1 MVRVQIVRGILAGV
15 LVLLAS
21 VFSAEMVME
30 VRVDDVSG
38 EHGAPA
44 AAGSD
49 IGEFP
54 ASECLKAERVA
65 GVFRRG
71 FFKPATPIADK
82 PMADG
87 TIERI
92 CSQLKLQCVVEL
104 GGEAT
109 AYIYVKGAGLKK
121 CQAGDSVGEMFTV
134 LEVKSGSVD
143 LSVLEHKVTLS
154 L

>member
-1 MVRVQIVRGILAGV
+1 MVSVPIVRGILGGILVVLAGV
-15 LVLLAS
+15 FAG
-21 VFSAEMVME
+21 EMVIE
-30 VRVDDVSG
+30 VRVDDAAG
-38 EHGAPA
+38 EHGGPVV
-44 AAGSD
+44 AGND
-49 IGEFP
+49 VVEIL
-54 ASECLKAERVA
+54 ASENLKAERA
-65 GVFRRG
+65 AEVFRRG
-71 FFKPATPIADK
+71 FFKPSTPIADK